1 MPEETGKIRD
11 EEGKFIKGV
20 SGNPDGRPP
29 GSGIS
34 ITTEIKR
41 KLEEMNP
48 ETKKTNL
55 QTLLEVILESAVKK
69 KDHQMIKQIWNYI
82 DGMPQAKTDITSGGR
97 PIPIL
102 DSDVYKDNSDKETTT
117 TK

>member
-1 MPEETGKIRD
+1 MSKDKPYL
-11 EEGKFIKGV
+11 FQKGQ

-41 KLEEMNP
+41 KLDEMQP
-48 ETKKTNL
+48 GSRKTNL
-55 QTLLEVILESAVKK
+55 QALLEVILEKALKA
-69 KDHQMIKQIWNYI
+69 KDQQMITRIWNYI
-82 DGMPQAKTDITSGGR
+82 DGMPQQKTDVTSGGK

-102 DSDVYKDNSDKETTT
+102 DSDVYKDNSDKEAP
-117 TK
+117 KAE

>member
-1 MPEETGKIRD
+1 MSKDKPYLFQPGQ
-11 EEGKFIKGV
+11 
-20 SGNPDGRPP
+20 SGNPEGRPP

-41 KLEEMNP
+41 KLKEMDP
-48 ETKKTNL
+48 KTKKTNL

-82 DGMPQAKTDITSGGR
+82 DGMPQQKTDVTSGGR

-102 DSDVYKDNSDKETTT
+102 SNDVCQDNSNEEAPKA
-117 TK
+117 K